1 MNKYIRLSLIVLLG
15 VIGIILVDTVQAR
28 IFKNSPVISWKEN
41 VIDSD
46 SYVDKGIILDTYYCT
61 KDRDIVTV
69 SWHFKTSKF
78 TCPVDNVNDLDEV
91 DGVSMVIKEGTLKR
105 DRATIVITDTSG
117 KNYTYGEEYR
127 IDKYS
132 DSKWEEAD
140 IVVDG
145 NYGWNSIGYYIDD
158 NKELELD
165 INWKWL
171 YGSLDKGRYRIVK
184 SVNNK
189 YFSVEFMI
197 D

>member
-1 MNKYIRLSLIVLLG
+1 MNKYIRLSLIVLLV
-15 VIGIILVDTVQAR
+15 VIVAILIDTVQAR
-28 IFKNSPVISWKEN
+28 IFKNSPVISFKSN
-41 VIDSD
+41 LSDSD

-78 TCPVDNVNDLDEV
+78 TCSVDNVNDLDEV

-105 DRATIVITDTSG
+105 DRAMIVITDTSG

-132 DSKWEEAD
+132 DGKWEEVD
-140 IVVDG
+140 VVVDG
-145 NYGWNSIGYYIDD
+145 NYGWNSIGYHVDD
-158 NKELELD
+158 NKELDLD

-171 YGSLDKGRYRIVK
+171 YGSLDKGKYRIVK

>member
-1 MNKYIRLSLIVLLG
+1 MNKYIRLSLIVLLV
-15 VIGIILVDTVQAR
+15 VIVAILIVTVQAR
-28 IFKNSPVISWKEN
+28 IFKNSPVISFKSN
-41 VIDSD
+41 LSDSD

-78 TCPVDNVNDLDEV
+78 TCSVDNVNDLDEV

-132 DSKWEEAD
+132 DGKWEEAD